1 MLPRAFTTRRLIDDS
16 LREAGV
22 QPWVRVEM
30 ESVEGLIDVC
40 RWGELACIVPER
52 AARLAPDMQ
61 AVPLHSPQ
69 MVRHAGILWRRG
81 ALRSRAAV
89 EFAALL
95 RPGHRL
101 PGGHQIFE

>member
-1 MLPRAFTTRRLIDDS
+1 
-16 LREAGV
+16 
-22 QPWVRVEM
+22 VEM

-52 AARLAPDMQ
+52 AARQAPDMQ
-61 AVPLHSPQ
+61 AIPLHSPQ

-81 ALRSRAAV
+81 ASRSRAAV

-95 RPGHRL
+95 RPRHRL
-101 PGGHQIFE
+101 PGVGRILE